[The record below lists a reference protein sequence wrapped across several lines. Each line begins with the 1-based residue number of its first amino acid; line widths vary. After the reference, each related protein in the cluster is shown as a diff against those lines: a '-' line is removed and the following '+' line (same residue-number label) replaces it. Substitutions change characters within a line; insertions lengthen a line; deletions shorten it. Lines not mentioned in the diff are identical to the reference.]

1 MEVKIL
7 IKRKVKKEIYPQLT
21 PLLLELRA
29 MAVRQH
35 GYISGETI
43 VSAKDTEDCLV
54 ISSWR
59 SFQDWEHWLA
69 SEERQAVQDEIDTM
83 IGSKTEYEVYY
94 SGR

>member
-7 IKRKVKKEIYPQLT
+7 IKRKVKKEIYSLLT

-29 MAVRQH
+29 LAVKQH

-43 VSAKDTEDCLV
+43 VSAGDHENCLV

-59 SFQDWEHWLA
+59 SLHDWQHWLA
-69 SEERQAVQDEIDTM
+69 SEERQEVQDEIDR
-83 IGSKTEYEVYY
+83 ILGEKTVYEVYY
-94 SGR
+94 AGR